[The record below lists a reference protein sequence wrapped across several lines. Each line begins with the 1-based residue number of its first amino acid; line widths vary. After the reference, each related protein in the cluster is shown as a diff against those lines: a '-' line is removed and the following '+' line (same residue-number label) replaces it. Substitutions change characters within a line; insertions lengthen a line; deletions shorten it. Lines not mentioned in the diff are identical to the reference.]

1 MIKWRS
7 EWPLDLYKLMLGV
20 FLALSPWLF
29 GFAYKP
35 ASLDASTIGS
45 ILAALSLAALL
56 VFSDWKEWAALVL
69 GLWLVVA
76 PWVLNLPHLATK
88 IHVIAGLVCAYLA
101 GLELWLVHYDGPRG
115 RSS

>member
-1 MIKWRS
+1 MIKSRS

-35 ASLDASTIGS
+35 ASLDAWTTGS
-45 ILAALSLAALL
+45 ILVAVSAAALL
-56 VFSDWKEWAALVL
+56 VFSDWKEWAALAL

-101 GLELWLVHYDGPRG
+101 GLELWLVHYDGPSG